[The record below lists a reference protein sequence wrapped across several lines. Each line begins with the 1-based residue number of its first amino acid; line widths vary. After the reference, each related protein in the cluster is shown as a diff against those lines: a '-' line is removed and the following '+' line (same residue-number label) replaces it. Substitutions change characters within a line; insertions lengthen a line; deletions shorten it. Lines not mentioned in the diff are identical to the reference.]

1 MTLLLL
7 LLMQSC
13 LQAPTAENKKEK
25 NYQQIFR
32 PRSAVI
38 RQTIYHNN
46 YFEINSAGSLFLLSE
61 MALSKFTSLLDCMS
75 K

>member
-13 LQAPTAENKKEK
+13 LQAPTVENKKEK
-25 NYQQIFR
+25 
-32 PRSAVI
+32 SAS
-38 RQTIYHNN
+38 RFSDCGELLSDKLYHNN
-46 YFEINSAGSLFLLSE
+46 HIEINSAGSVFLSSK
-61 MALSKFTSLLDCMS
+61 MAPSKFTLFWDCMS